1 MDPSDFVHMYEFLIQ
16 PRERFLDKF
25 RELGWDEVAVDRGAT
40 WNSMLGIFVHL
51 LDVEESW
58 LHYPEK
64 PWPEPS
70 PDLEKH
76 VKRGAD
82 GTWDVNP
89 LSFRTLE
96 AVETYHRNVAERTSD
111 LLGNMTRKALDQE
124 FILEGNPELKAAMKH
139 ILMHSFVDEMAHLGE
154 LDCLL
159 WQMDVD
165 PDWLSWLDVHQTIE
179 SLG

>member
-1 MDPSDFVHMYEFLIQ
+1 MDPSDFVQMYEFLVES
-16 PRERFLDKF
+16 RERFLDKF
-25 RELGWDEVAVDRGAT
+25 RGLGWDEVAVDRGAT

-58 LHYPEK
+58 LHYPKK

-76 VKRGAD
+76 VTRRED
-82 GTWDVNP
+82 GTWDVDP

-96 AVETYHRNVAERTSD
+96 AVETYHRNVAERTRN
-111 LLGNMTRKALDQE
+111 LLRDMTRKSLEQKFA
-124 FILEGNPELKAAMKH
+124 LEGSRKRKSSMKH
-139 ILMHSFVDEMAHLGE
+139 ILFHSFVDELAHLGE

-159 WQMDVD
+159 WQIDVD
-165 PDWLSWLDVHQTIE
+165 PDWLSWLDLHRTME
-179 SLG
+179 S